1 MALERL
7 FPSNYID
14 PKSSA
19 AIQKEQEK
27 RKAANSIEALAAVGA
42 TVPWALT
49 SPLRTPGT
57 NTSFA
62 VQQQLAPYIFPK
74 ALPEIFVNGSV
85 PRTQTQVDERLWQT
99 AGFTGKLSDPYKIK
113 NQYLA
118 TPGKPNA
125 PSSELGSYQQ
135 AIENKTLFPQGDI
148 QAITV
153 TPAPNPSRFAKDY
166 AEVLADKLGKTIN
179 EYEQFTTPPK
189 GYAAS
194 SVEEITNH
202 LDLIQ
207 NNIDK
212 AAKLN
217 NKIKTLSSKVPG
229 TAGYVWGNT
238 GHPEYT
244 YAEGNWGLGEKFADA
259 NPSIYLSRID
269 ADPSKEADYL
279 FTHNIKKGGKVE
291 DPRANFIQYE
301 DLGPG
306 TGPSWGTSTASK
318 DISFR
323 KDLIGARGELTTGDL
338 QSLLAERNLPFK
350 FQAQNAV
357 EQIKPGDLLRKNLE
371 ILANAENLT
380 PYQTLEKYARSVP
393 AVGEPLT
400 PPTPGVT
407 GIRSEFPSVSQLLN
421 PESGYAKA
429 TDLKNIGILPSK
441 GKGFYTVITE
451 PDNNFVDNVYRK
463 KQGINSKYGASTET
477 YIPQRSIPA
486 GIDSVFE
493 EYIIPGGYG
502 RTINREI
509 LRPLA
514 AQKLLRREANNLIKA
529 GAPVR
534 GLGLGGLS
542 AGLLG
547 TAMDPAVIDAL
558 SKGDYQQAGT
568 TAAMNT
574 AIGSAVGTGAQ
585 ALLQGFTRA
594 GFAAPAAAVGSGLPL
609 VGGVMAGIGA
619 IETGKALNRAY
630 RARTGKNWTTRNQT
644 QQPTI
649 PQSSIIASIQPR
661 MGTAILGGKPIQ
673 VPYGSVAGSKAVGR
687 PWWDQLGSKTEAFAN
702 LLNSGSIIGR

>member
-1 MALERL
+1 MAIERL
-7 FPSNYID
+7 FPGKYANPNS
-14 PKSSA
+14 PA
-19 AIQKEQEK
+19 AIQREQEK
-27 RKAANSIEALAAVGA
+27 RKAANAIEALGAAAV

-49 SPLRTPGT
+49 SPLSKPGV
-57 NTSFA
+57 NASFNA
-62 VQQQLAPYIFPK
+62 QQKLAPSIFPN

-85 PRTQTQVDERLWQT
+85 PRTQSQVNERLWDT
-99 AGFTGKLSDPYKIK
+99 NDPYRIK
-113 NQYLA
+113 NEYL
-118 TPGKPNA
+118 TTVKKPAA
-125 PSSELGSYQQ
+125 PSPELGSYQQ
-135 AIENKTLFPQGDI
+135 AVGNKTLFPQGDI
-148 QAITV
+148 QAVTV
-153 TPAPNPSRFAKDY
+153 TPGPNPSRFAKDY
-166 AEVLADKLGKTIN
+166 AEVLADKLGKTLN

-212 AAKLN
+212 TTKLN
-217 NKIKTLSSKVPG
+217 NKIKTLSSKVQG

-244 YAEGNWGLGEKFADA
+244 YAEGNWGLGEKFAGA
-259 NPSIYLSRID
+259 NPSIYLSRIN
-269 ADPSKEADYL
+269 ADPSKEANYL
-279 FTHNIKKGGKVE
+279 FTHNIKKGEKV

-301 DLGPG
+301 ELGPG

-350 FQAQNAV
+350 FQTNNPATKI
-357 EQIKPGDLLRKNLE
+357 EPGVLLRENLQA
-371 ILANAENLT
+371 LAKTENLT

-393 AVGEPLT
+393 AIGESVT
-400 PPTPGVT
+400 PPTLGVT
-407 GIRSEFPSVSQLLN
+407 GVISEFPSVSQLLN

-429 TDLKNIGILPSK
+429 TDLRSIGILPSK
-441 GKGFYTVITE
+441 GKSFYTVITE
-451 PDNNFVDNVYRK
+451 PDENFTNNVYRK
-463 KQGINSKYGASTET
+463 KQGIKSKYGASTET

-502 RTINREI
+502 RTINRDV

-514 AQKLLRREANNLIKA
+514 AQKLLRKEANKLLQA
-529 GAPVR
+529 GDPIR
-534 GLGLGGLS
+534 GLGLGGF
-542 AGLLG
+542 ATGGLL

-568 TAAMNT
+568 TAAINT
-574 AIGSAVGTGAQ
+574 AIGSAVGRGAQ
-585 ALLQGFTRA
+585 LGLQNLATA
-594 GFAAPAAAVGSGLPL
+594 GYVRPAALMGGALP
-609 VGGVMAGIGA
+609 MAGGILAGVGA

-630 RARTGKNWTTRNQT
+630 NARTGKDWTTRNQT

-649 PQSSIIASIQPR
+649 SQSSITASIQPR
-661 MGTAILGGKPIQ
+661 MGTAILGGKPTQ
-673 VPYGSVAGSKAVGR
+673 VPYGSVAGIKKVGR
-687 PWWDQLGSKTEAFAN
+687 PWWDQLGSKGEAFAN